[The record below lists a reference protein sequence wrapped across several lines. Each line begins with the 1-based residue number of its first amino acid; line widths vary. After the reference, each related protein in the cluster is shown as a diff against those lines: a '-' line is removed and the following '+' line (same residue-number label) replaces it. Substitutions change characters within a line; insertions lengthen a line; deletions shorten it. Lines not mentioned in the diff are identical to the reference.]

1 MIIDPLKKFGK
12 EEWENAGKPRVVVS
26 PSTGLNHVDREFL
39 KAQGVE
45 VLGLLDNRRALSEI
59 RASSE
64 FTFMLL
70 LLMLRGGPKIFN
82 VKDRGKPGNE
92 LYNKPIGIIGH
103 GRIGK
108 NIAKWCIAFGAA
120 PLVYDPYKGMK
131 HYSLKQI
138 FSQCAAVVVCCALT
152 NKTKG
157 MITGKLIN
165 KMPQNAVLINTSRG
179 PVVDEK
185 ALVGAL
191 KTGEIT
197 GAGVDV
203 YENEPEFELELAQ
216 LKNVVMVPHIASAT
230 VATRSRMAEM
240 AANNLVSVLKGE
252 IPPNCVNPEVIA
264 KKNK

>member
-64 FTFMLL
+64 FTFMLWL
-70 LLMLRGGPKIFN
+70 LVLRGGPKIFN

-120 PLVYDPYKGMK
+120 PLVYDPYKGIK

-179 PVVDEK
+179 EVINEGQLIKTLNQRKDLRVALDVLCGEPEEEHWGSPLWDKVVVTAHIAGHAVEAEEK
-185 ALVGAL
+185 AI
-191 KTGEIT
+191 EI
-197 GAGVDV
+197 
-203 YENEPEFELELAQ
+203 
-216 LKNVVMVPHIASAT
+216 
-230 VATRSRMAEM
+230 AEGLLHNWQE
-240 AANNLVSVLKGE
+240 AHR
-252 IPPNCVNPEVIA
+252 
-264 KKNK
+264 